1 MNFGMDT
8 ISFTEKQTIKTILE
22 FYRNV
27 ADISIYSVFLHCFA
41 VFFFFSNLFLVF
53 FEYRYFLQD
62 LVSLALKETVCL
74 MSL

>member
-41 VFFFFSNLFLVF
+41 VFFFFKSVLGF

-62 LVSLALKETVCL
+62 LVSLAFKETVCL